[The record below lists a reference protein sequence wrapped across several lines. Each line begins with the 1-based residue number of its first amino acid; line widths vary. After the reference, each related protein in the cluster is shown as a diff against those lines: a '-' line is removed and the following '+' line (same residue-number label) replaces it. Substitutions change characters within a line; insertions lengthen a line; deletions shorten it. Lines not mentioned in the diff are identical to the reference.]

1 MMPFMYYVYEWVPYW
16 RYLALACVACCLL
29 FMWPGRM
36 MRTLRIAIA
45 IPTLIA
51 LFLLC
56 RFPVV
61 LGILFPLVFMW
72 RYLNIIN
79 APILERENS
88 YIKVSLGLATI
99 YTLVIPDVE
108 IIIYTFGL
116 FIVLMFGYMLGH
128 MKQMEK
134 QQRHLGHQMFTY
146 TALTISAGVLITY
159 LAYDIIDRKS
169 V

>member
-1 MMPFMYYVYEWVPYW
+1 LSVSPLPSSLFPYTTLFRSVPFMYYVYEWVPYW

-29 FMWPGRM
+29 FMWSGRVV
-36 MRTLRIAIA
+36 RTIRIVIV
-45 IPTLIA
+45 IPTLII
-51 LFLLC
+51 LFLLWG
-56 RFPVV
+56 FPIT
-61 LGILFPLVFMW
+61 LSILFPLVFMW

-79 APILERENS
+79 ASILGRENS

-99 YTLVIPDVE
+99 YTLVIQDVE

-134 QQRHLGHQMFTY
+134 Q
-146 TALTISAGVLITY
+146 
-159 LAYDIIDRKS
+159 
-169 V
+169 